1 MEPIRETTVELEL
14 AKVSQD
20 RELQEKLEQMKG
32 LLEAERQRYNE
43 IFVRLESAMAEVRDL
58 TMTIRLLTRDRVAL
72 QRRVN
77 G

>member
-1 MEPIRETTVELEL
+1 MEPIKGTTGKPKS
-14 AKVSQD
+14 AKDSQD

-32 LLEAERQRYNE
+32 LLEAERKRYNE
-43 IFVRLESAMAEVRDL
+43 IFTRLESAQEEVRDL

-72 QRRVN
+72 QRHVN